1 MGKFSKTWIL
11 AGIILIVLI
20 ATAAI
25 GFQATSER
33 RDLEQRASW
42 MTGGNPHTGQVLA
55 RGKGCGGCHEI
66 PGVKGAHGNVGPPLT
81 KFASRMYV
89 GGVLLNTPEHLHQW
103 LLDPPSIDPKSAM
116 PNVGLKDQEARDLAA
131 YLYTLD

>member
-42 MTGGNPHTGQVLA
+42 MTGGNPHAGQVLA

>member
-1 MGKFSKTWIL
+1 MRRIGKTSLLGGATVVVI
-11 AGIILIVLI
+11 I

-25 GFQATSER
+25 WFQASSDA
-33 RDLEQRASW
+33 RDLENRASA
-42 MTGGNPHTGQVLA
+42 MTGGDATKGQVLA
-55 RGKGCGGCHEI
+55 RSKGCGGCHEI

-89 GGVLLNTPEHLHQW
+89 GGVLLNTPEHVQQW

-116 PNVGLKDQEARDLAA
+116 PKVGLNDQEARDLAA

>member
-1 MGKFSKTWIL
+1 MGKFGKIWIL
-11 AGIILIVLI
+11 VGVTVILLVVIV
-20 ATAAI
+20 TI
-25 GFQATSER
+25 GFQLTSER

-42 MTGGNPHTGQVLA
+42 MTGGDPRTGRVLA

-89 GGVLLNTPEHLHQW
+89 GGVLLNTPEHLRQW
-103 LLDPPSIDPKSAM
+103 LLDPPAIDPKSAM
-116 PNVGLKDQEARDLAA
+116 PNVGLNDREARDIAA